1 MTPQPENIR
10 DGIIRIF
17 MRMRQAL
24 TLHEFVKDSG
34 MESFGY
40 IAYFIDRHFPPISII
55 IKHKAAGW
63 QSLLVLNQ

>member
-1 MTPQPENIR
+1 
-10 DGIIRIF
+10 
-17 MRMRQAL
+17 MRQAL